1 MKSTLIT
8 SATGAILLGLL
19 MSPFTV
25 SADPHHDLPPGLQK
39 KVQQGKPLPPGW
51 QKRYHKGDILDND
64 IYGRAKVVMPL
75 DRDGLITVSIEGTLF
90 RLHEK
95 TRQIIEILAH

>member
-25 SADPHHDLPPGLQK
+25 SADPHQDLPPGLQK
-39 KVQQGKPLPPGW
+39 KGAA
-51 QKRYHKGDILDND
+51 R
-64 IYGRAKVVMPL
+64 
-75 DRDGLITVSIEGTLF
+75 
-90 RLHEK
+90 
-95 TRQIIEILAH
+95 

>member
-1 MKSTLIT
+1 M
-8 SATGAILLGLL
+8 
-19 MSPFTV
+19 
-25 SADPHHDLPPGLQK
+25 
-39 KVQQGKPLPPGW
+39 QQGKPLPPGW

-64 IYGRAKVVMPL
+64 IYGRAKVVIPL